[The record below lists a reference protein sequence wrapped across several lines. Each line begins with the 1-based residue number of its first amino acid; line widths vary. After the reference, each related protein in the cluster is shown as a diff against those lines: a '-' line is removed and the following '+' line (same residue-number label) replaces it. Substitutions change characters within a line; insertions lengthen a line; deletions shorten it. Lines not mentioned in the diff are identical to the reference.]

1 MERRTVQCGADGVR
15 HRRFGQH
22 VGNDRG
28 KKRLSVARDLVER
41 FPENTR
47 TGVVRFADGVTDL
60 TGGLTDAQTA
70 KNALADAN
78 FYDSGGTSMYLAV
91 RRALNMFQG
100 DDDTTL
106 RNIIVLFRRRDLR
119 HATA

>member
-1 MERRTVQCGADGVR
+1 M
-15 HRRFGQH
+15 
-22 VGNDRG
+22 
-28 KKRLSVARDLVER
+28 
-41 FPENTR
+41 
-47 TGVVRFADGVTDL
+47 RFADGVTDL

-91 RRALNMFQG
+91 RQALNMFQG